1 MQKEHFRVGIIGCG
15 RMADTIEDEQIE
27 RRRTHPYRGGLVL
40 PYSHAAG
47 FAAVQETE
55 MVAACDVDAARLQA
69 FVERWQIPAAYS
81 DYRDMIAAENLDIV
95 SVATRPEQHAEQL
108 IFAAENGVAG
118 VFAEKPLC
126 MSLVETDAIV
136 AAFERGGVQMEYG
149 PIYRHWTAYEQARTI
164 AVSGELGPVKAVL
177 GFEGK
182 ALEGHFIDL
191 LLYLLGDPEPVSM
204 RGIISQLNPAADD
217 TTNMKFVQD
226 TALLTALIEFDNGT
240 YAHVAH
246 TGVGRECEL
255 VCAEGSIRVFND
267 GEAVQVRRR
276 HAASGALDLVAVEQ
290 MEERSG
296 TVHKIRDLVEA
307 IKTGEPGR
315 SNLRATRISQEI
327 GFGLY
332 ESHLRGGVAVS
343 PPVPNRERWVFSW

>member
-1 MQKEHFRVGIIGCG
+1 
-15 RMADTIEDEQIE
+15 MADTIEDEQLK
-27 RRRTHPYRGGLVL
+27 RRRERPYRGGLML

-47 FAAVQETE
+47 YAAVEETE
-55 MVAACDVDAARLQA
+55 VVTACDIDEARLQA
-69 FVERWQIPAAYS
+69 FAERWNISATYT
-81 DYRDMIAAENLDIV
+81 DYREMIKAENLDIV

-108 IFAAENGVAG
+108 IFAAASGVAG

-136 AAFERGGVQMEYG
+136 AAFESHGVHLEYG

-164 AVSGELGPVKAVL
+164 AASGELGEIKAVL

-204 RGIISQLNPAADD
+204 RGIISQLNPAEDD
-217 TTNMKFVQD
+217 ATGMKFVRD
-226 TALLTALIEFDNGT
+226 TPLLTALVEFDNGT

-255 VCAEGSIRVFND
+255 VCSEGSIRVVND

-276 HAASGALDLVAVEQ
+276 DAVSDALDLVPVEQ
-290 MEERSG
+290 MEKRSG

-307 IKTGEPGR
+307 MKTGVPGR

-332 ESHLRGGVAVS
+332 ESHLRGGVAVC